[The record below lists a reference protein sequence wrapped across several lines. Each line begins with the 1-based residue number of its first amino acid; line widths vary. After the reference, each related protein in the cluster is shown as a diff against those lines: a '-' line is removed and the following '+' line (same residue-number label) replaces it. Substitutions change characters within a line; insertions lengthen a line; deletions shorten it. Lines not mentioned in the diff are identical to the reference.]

1 MRLPHLK
8 NEFKGII
15 QYACK
20 IYKYTFPHNVFY
32 KRKVHASK
40 FPCFTITKCR
50 SRTKLVQGTFFEN
63 GFRKKEAI
71 LPPVPSAL
79 R

>member
-1 MRLPHLK
+1 MHARY
-8 NEFKGII
+8 I
-15 QYACK
+15 Q
-20 IYKYTFPHNVFY
+20 YKYTFPHNVFY

-50 SRTKLVQGTFFEN
+50 SRIKLVQGTFFEN